1 MNLIILRSGIICL
14 CVASTPAL
22 SQDVIPQSSYAG
34 APDGQVEAF
43 AGEWSAF
50 RPGGEDRT
58 LVVCGAPVTLTP
70 ASAGELEYKLYSGLP
85 LDFEI
90 TSEDGRTIWTNPD
103 EGNQV
108 SVWVSKNQFHLHSLT
123 ENGVPNWS
131 DIMVY
136 YRCPDNPQQSYDGAI
151 DGDAEPFI
159 GTWSLA
165 YRHHT
170 GNHPHEILAS
180 CDVPIRIEGL
190 EQNYILHDDPE
201 GTSGNVTLS
210 VHEGHTDWQFDHIDY
225 PWEVVWITPNRFHAY
240 LIGVFGDTNWRLP
253 FIYERC
259 D

>member
-1 MNLIILRSGIICL
+1 MIQNILRCAVL
-14 CVASTPAL
+14 CTIAAGSPAL
-22 SQDVIPQSSYAG
+22 SQQAVPHTSYAG
-34 APDGQVEAF
+34 APDGQVKAF

-58 LVVCGAPVTLTP
+58 LVTCGTPVTLTP
-70 ASAGELEYKLYSGLP
+70 SAGGNLEYELFEGTP
-85 LDFEI
+85 LDFAMEAGSGV
-90 TSEDGRTIWTNPD
+90 TLWDNPEQGERVSIWVD
-103 EGNQV
+103 
-108 SVWVSKNQFHLHSLT
+108 KNQFHLHTVT
-123 ENGVPNWS
+123 EAGEPDWS
-131 DIMVY
+131 DTMVY
-136 YRCPDNPQQSYDGAI
+136 YRCPDNPRQSYDGAI
-151 DGDAEPFI
+151 DGDAGPFI

-170 GNHPHEILAS
+170 GNHPHEVLAS
-180 CDVPIRIEGL
+180 CDTPIRIDGL

-210 VHEGHTDWQFDHIDY
+210 VHDGHTDWRFDHLDY

-259 D
+259 E